1 MKIGNAITIIVLLMI
16 VMSMLIPIGMQYLTV
31 ETDDYEDINY
41 YVPSVSTS
49 IKIGM
54 SSENSTET
62 SSINDCDVLPE
73 IEENTAYN

>member
-1 MKIGNAITIIVLLMI
+1 MKIGNAITIIVLFMI
-16 VMSMLIPIGMQYLTV
+16 VVSMLIPIAMQYLTI
-31 ETDDYEDINY
+31 ETDCCEDINY

-62 SSINDCDVLPE
+62 SYINDVLPE
-73 IEENTAYN
+73 LEENAAYN

>member
-1 MKIGNAITIIVLLMI
+1 MI

-31 ETDDYEDINY
+31 ETDDCEDINY